1 MIEDITVEICEHN
14 WVFCDDSFDHDWAG
28 GGTQL
33 DVYWEC
39 QTCGVCTRRLPA
51 QFIND

>member
-28 GGTQL
+28 GGTHV
-33 DVYWEC
+33 DCYWEC
-39 QTCGVCTRRLPA
+39 QTCGVCTRKCPA
-51 QFIND
+51 ELIND